1 MATLQQLDMNIL
13 LWIQEHLRVD
23 ALTPFWRAVTFL
35 GNGGWFWIVLCVLLI
50 CFGKTRKTGVT
61 AALSLLSGFLITNLL
76 IKNAVARPRPFDTY
90 TQIIPLITRPKDYSF
105 PSGHTCASFAVAL
118 VCLRMLPGKWGIL
131 AVVLAGMIAFSR
143 LYLGVHYP
151 GDLLV
156 GTLIG
161 FIAATASYYL
171 YRYFAKS
178 YTSQFEPAAGPLKC
192 ASYPIITGLISI
204 WVMLVCSAIMLY
216 MN

>member
-105 PSGHTCASFAVAL
+105 PSGHTCASFAV
-118 VCLRMLPGKWGIL
+118 
-131 AVVLAGMIAFSR
+131 
-143 LYLGVHYP
+143 HYP
-151 GDLLV
+151 GDVLAGFLVALLTSTV
-156 GTLIG
+156 ACRLMRRT
-161 FIAATASYYL
+161 FSPQ
-171 YRYFAKS
+171 KS
-178 YTSQFEPAAGPLKC
+178 
-192 ASYPIITGLISI
+192 
-204 WVMLVCSAIMLY
+204 
-216 MN
+216 

>member
-76 IKNAVARPRPFDTY
+76 IKNAVARPRLF
-90 TQIIPLITRPKDYSF
+90 
-105 PSGHTCASFAVAL
+105 
-118 VCLRMLPGKWGIL
+118 
-131 AVVLAGMIAFSR
+131 
-143 LYLGVHYP
+143 
-151 GDLLV
+151 
-156 GTLIG
+156 
-161 FIAATASYYL
+161 
-171 YRYFAKS
+171 
-178 YTSQFEPAAGPLKC
+178 
-192 ASYPIITGLISI
+192 ISI
-204 WVMLVCSAIMLY
+204 WPYLRFLCRCTGLSADAAREMGNFACCSGRNDCFFQTLSGRTLSGGCSGRISGGTAHKYSGMQADAENIFTSEKLTGSEENFQGEIQKRY
-216 MN
+216 AKISRKIFECKV

>member
-50 CFGKTRKTGVT
+50 CFGKTRKTGVI

-90 TQIIPLITRPKDYSF
+90 TQDHSADHQTERLFISIRPYLRFLCRCTGLSADAAREMGNFTCCSGRNDCFFQTLSGRTLSGGCSGRISGGIAHKYS
-105 PSGHTCASFAVAL
+105 
-118 VCLRMLPGKWGIL
+118 
-131 AVVLAGMIAFSR
+131 GMQADAENIFTSEK
-143 LYLGVHYP
+143 
-151 GDLLV
+151 
-156 GTLIG
+156 LIG
-161 FIAATASYYL
+161 SEENFRGEIQK
-171 YRYFAKS
+171 RYAKIS
-178 YTSQFEPAAGPLKC
+178 RKIFECK
-192 ASYPIITGLISI
+192 
-204 WVMLVCSAIMLY
+204 V
-216 MN
+216 

>member
-131 AVVLAGMIAFSR
+131 PVVLAGMIAFSR
-143 LYLGVHYP
+143 LYFFVHYP
-151 GDLLV
+151 TDILG
-156 GTLIG
+156 G
-161 FIAATASYYL
+161 IAHKYSGMQADAENIFTSEKL
-171 YRYFAKS
+171 TGSEENFRGEIQKRYAKIS
-178 YTSQFEPAAGPLKC
+178 RKIFECK
-192 ASYPIITGLISI
+192 
-204 WVMLVCSAIMLY
+204 V
-216 MN
+216 

>member
-131 AVVLAGMIAFSR
+131 PVVLILLHGYIRIFAVMTSHR
-143 LYLGVHYP
+143 LLSIHSEHY
-151 GDLLV
+151 
-156 GTLIG
+156 TQ
-161 FIAATASYYL
+161 TTHSNNQKCK
-171 YRYFAKS
+171 YRSSSKNDY
-178 YTSQFEPAAGPLKC
+178 
-192 ASYPIITGLISI
+192 
-204 WVMLVCSAIMLY
+204 
-216 MN
+216 

>member
-23 ALTPFWRAVTFL
+23 ALTPFWKAVTFL

-76 IKNAVARPRPFDTY
+76 IKNAVARPRPFNTY
-90 TQIIPLITRPKDYSF
+90 TQIIPLITAPKDYSF

-118 VCLRMLPGKWGIL
+118 VCLRMLPGKLIWLPLPLMARNDCFFQTLSGRTLSGGCSGRISGGTDHKYS
-131 AVVLAGMIAFSR
+131 GMQA
-143 LYLGVHYP
+143 
-151 GDLLV
+151 D
-156 GTLIG
+156 
-161 FIAATASYYL
+161 A
-171 YRYFAKS
+171 
-178 YTSQFEPAAGPLKC
+178 EN
-192 ASYPIITGLISI
+192 IST
-204 WVMLVCSAIMLY
+204 
-216 MN
+216 

>member
-131 AVVLAGMIAFSR
+131 PVVLAGMIAFSR

-151 GDLLV
+151 GDVLAGFLVALLTS
-156 GTLIG
+156 GMQADAENIFTSEKLTDSEENFRGEIQK
-161 FIAATASYYL
+161 
-171 YRYFAKS
+171 RYAKIS
-178 YTSQFEPAAGPLKC
+178 RKIFECK
-192 ASYPIITGLISI
+192 
-204 WVMLVCSAIMLY
+204 V
-216 MN
+216 

>member
-76 IKNAVARPRPFDTY
+76 IKNAVARPRL
-90 TQIIPLITRPKDYSF
+90 LILIHRS
-105 PSGHTCASFAVAL
+105 
-118 VCLRMLPGKWGIL
+118 
-131 AVVLAGMIAFSR
+131 SR
-143 LYLGVHYP
+143 
-151 GDLLV
+151 
-156 GTLIG
+156 
-161 FIAATASYYL
+161 
-171 YRYFAKS
+171 
-178 YTSQFEPAAGPLKC
+178 
-192 ASYPIITGLISI
+192 
-204 WVMLVCSAIMLY
+204 
-216 MN
+216 

>member
-131 AVVLAGMIAFSR
+131 PVVLAGMIAFSR

-151 GDLLV
+151 GDVLAGFLVSLLTSTV
-156 GTLIG
+156 ACRLMRRT
-161 FIAATASYYL
+161 FSPQ
-171 YRYFAKS
+171 KS
-178 YTSQFEPAAGPLKC
+178 
-192 ASYPIITGLISI
+192 
-204 WVMLVCSAIMLY
+204 
-216 MN
+216 

>member
-90 TQIIPLITRPKDYSF
+90 TQIIPLIIRPKDYSF

-131 AVVLAGMIAFSR
+131 PVVLAGMIAFSR
-143 LYLGVHYP
+143 LYLAGFLVA
-151 GDLLV
+151 LLTSTV
-156 GTLIG
+156 ACRLMRRT
-161 FIAATASYYL
+161 FSPQ
-171 YRYFAKS
+171 KS
-178 YTSQFEPAAGPLKC
+178 
-192 ASYPIITGLISI
+192 
-204 WVMLVCSAIMLY
+204 
-216 MN
+216 

>member
-1 MATLQQLDMNIL
+1 MGEVYGDITAIRYEYFTVDPGTFKGGCPDSVLESSHLPRKRRMVLDRIMCASDLFRENT
-13 LWIQEHLRVD
+13 QNRS
-23 ALTPFWRAVTFL
+23 
-35 GNGGWFWIVLCVLLI
+35 
-50 CFGKTRKTGVT
+50 T

-131 AVVLAGMIAFSR
+131 PVVLAGMIAFSR

-151 GDLLV
+151 GDVLAGFLVALLTSTV
-156 GTLIG
+156 ACRLMRRT
-161 FIAATASYYL
+161 FSPQ
-171 YRYFAKS
+171 KS
-178 YTSQFEPAAGPLKC
+178 
-192 ASYPIITGLISI
+192 
-204 WVMLVCSAIMLY
+204 
-216 MN
+216 